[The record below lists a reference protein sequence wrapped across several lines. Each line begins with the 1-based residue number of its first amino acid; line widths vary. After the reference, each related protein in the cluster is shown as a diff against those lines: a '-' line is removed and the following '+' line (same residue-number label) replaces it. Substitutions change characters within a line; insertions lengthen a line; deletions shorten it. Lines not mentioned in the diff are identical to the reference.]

1 MAKKVLK
8 KINKKVNNKKAV
20 TIFWVIF
27 LLPFVTLGF
36 LLLLTSM
43 GMFGKLPSF
52 EDLENPKSNLA
63 TEIYSE
69 DGEMLGS
76 FYVQNRSY
84 TSYEELSPNLVAA
97 LVSTEDERFYSHSGI
112 DFISLARVAVK
123 TVALGQK
130 QGGGSTITQ
139 QLAKNL
145 YKTRDTVVYGNV
157 VARRS
162 NLMIS
167 KLKEWIT
174 AVMLEN
180 NYTKEEIIA
189 MYLNTVEYGSNA
201 FGIKSAARTF
211 FNKLPDELTIEESAV
226 LVGVVNAPTRYSP
239 IRNPKNSLARRNTVI
254 SRMEKS
260 GFINS
265 KQKDS
270 ITALPITL
278 DFRPISHD
286 TGTGTYF
293 REMLR
298 LVMTMQRPQRSQY
311 NNDWDYLQDV
321 KLWDENP
328 IYGWCHKNFKS
339 DGTEYNL
346 YRDGLKIY
354 TTINAT
360 MQRYAEEALLEHLST
375 DVQPSLD
382 KQVTQNKRLFNKVSQ
397 DEINTIMNRAMKQT
411 DRYRTLYRAGVSE
424 SDIVKNF
431 NTPTELKI
439 FSYEGEK
446 DTIMSPMDSIR
457 YHKQI
462 MRGSFMAMDPIS
474 GQVKAYVGGQD
485 FKFFKYDMVKQ
496 GKRQIG
502 STVKPFIYTFAIDFL
517 GMTPCT
523 MVPNWPVSIETY
535 NGESWTPREASGTS
549 SYDGAYHPLSWGLA
563 NSRNNYSAWI
573 MKEARQPAAVADFI
587 HKMGIRSYVDPVVA
601 LCLGTADVSLFEM
614 VGAYSTYVNRGVFT
628 EPLFVTRIEDRHGNV
643 LENFAPQTTD
653 AISEQTAY
661 TMLGMLKNVVS
672 SGTAGRLRWKFHF
685 TGEMGG
691 KTGTSQN
698 NSDAWFIGVTPNLV
712 AGVWVGGEDRS
723 VHLNNQADGA
733 RSAMPTFAGFM
744 QSVYDDDKLPVSQ
757 QDTFYV
763 PPGAVDYN
771 CGSGGGGSYSDND
784 GDFNVVFPGMIDE
797 FFDY

>member
-1 MAKKVLK
+1 MAKKVIK
-8 KINKKVNNKKAV
+8 KINKKVNNRKV
-20 TIFWVIF
+20 IVIFWII
-27 LLPFVTLGF
+27 LLFPFVFLGL
-36 LLLLTSM
+36 LLLLTSI
-43 GMFGKLPSF
+43 GVFGKLPSF

-69 DGEMLGS
+69 DGEMIGS

-84 TSYEELSPNLVAA
+84 TAYEELSPNLVAA
-97 LVSTEDERFYSHSGI
+97 LVSTEDARFYSHSGI
-112 DFISLARVAVK
+112 DFTSLARVAVK

-145 YKTRDTVVYGNV
+145 YKTRNTVTHNNK

-211 FNKLPDELTIEESAV
+211 FNKLPDELTIEEAAV

-239 IRNPKNSLARRNTVI
+239 IRNPNNSLNRRNTVI
-254 SRMEKS
+254 SRMETS
-260 GFINS
+260 GFITAR
-265 KQKDS
+265 QRDS
-270 ITALPITL
+270 LMALPIRL
-278 DFRPISHD
+278 DFRPVSHD

-298 LVMTMQRPQRSQY
+298 QVMTMPRPQRSQY

-321 KLWDENP
+321 KTWDENP
-328 IYGWCHKNFKS
+328 IYGWCVKNFKS

-360 MQRYAEEALLEHLST
+360 MQKYAEEALFEHLGEE
-375 DVQPSLD
+375 VQPLLD
-382 KQVTQNKRLFNKVSQ
+382 KQVANSKTLFNKVSKE
-397 DEINTIMNRAMKQT
+397 DVEGILNRAMRQT
-411 DRYRTLYRAGVSE
+411 DRYRALKRDGVSDA
-424 SDIVKNF
+424 DILKNF
-431 NTPTELKI
+431 NTPTDLRI
-439 FSYEGEK
+439 FTYKGEK
-446 DTIMSPMDSIR
+446 DTVMTPMDSII

-462 MRGSFMAMDPIS
+462 LRGSFMAMDPIS
-474 GQVKAYVGGQD
+474 GHVKAYVGGQD

-517 GMTPCT
+517 GITPCT
-523 MVPNWPVSIETY
+523 MVPNVQMSIETY
-535 NGESWTPREASGTS
+535 NGEPWTPREASGTG
-549 SYDGAYHPLSWGLA
+549 SYDGVMHTLAWGLA

-573 MKEARQPAAVADFI
+573 MKEARQPSAVADFI
-587 HKMGIRSYVDPVVA
+587 NKMGIKSYIDPVPA

-614 VGAYSTYVNRGVFT
+614 VGAYSTYVNRGVYT
-628 EPLFVTRIEDRHGNV
+628 EPLFVVRIEDRHGNV
-643 LENFAPQTTD
+643 LANLAPQTTD
-653 AISEQTAY
+653 AISEQTAN
-661 TMLGMLKNVVS
+661 TMIGMLKNVLN
-672 SGTAGRLRWKFHF
+672 GTAGRLRWMYKF
-685 TGEMGG
+685 TAEMGG

-733 RSAMPTFAGFM
+733 RSAMPVFAGFM
-744 QSVYDDDKLPVSQ
+744 HKVYDDDKLLISQ
-757 QDTFYV
+757 EDKFYI
-763 PPGAVDYN
+763 PPGAIEYN
-771 CGSGGGGSYSDND
+771 CLGATGYSNSRDDD